1 LETADLRVAA
11 RVLAE
16 EDHHSIAGKQNNTSA
31 LSVEQ
36 ERLIPR
42 EPIVLSQNK
51 RLIALLH
58 ESRGTMDEDWRSQKR
73 MSTASWISRVTRASW
88 NPFSESKKTSS
99 IDGSR
104 SSARNSRTTLAC

>member
-1 LETADLRVAA
+1 METADLRVAA

-73 MSTASWISRVTRASW
+73 MSTAELDEQSDQGELKSFFRKQKDIFDRWLKV
-88 NPFSESKKTSS
+88 E
-99 IDGSR
+99 
-104 SSARNSRTTLAC
+104 CEEQ